1 MKTMFANGLNE
12 LDKLIARRTTVLFL
26 ILAAGLPVLIKL
38 LAHKLF
44 LTNWMSLPANSISFS
59 ILDLFVKVLLPLYI
73 FIAATVLFTS
83 EKEQGTLFPVRPI
96 SRLELF
102 TTKTSAICLMVAIQL
117 FTVWLSLM
125 ISSAIF
131 DQTFQFMTIFSA
143 FAAFFVSWVPLIV
156 LTALTILLTQFVNAS
171 AIAVSTMIVLYL
183 VMMVLPYAVPNT
195 LYLFPSSYL
204 AWYMQWFGDVSIR
217 WLIQS
222 IIYLCS
228 AFALFFITGYYIFKK
243 KEA

>member
-1 MKTMFANGLNE
+1 MITIFANGLNE
-12 LDKLIARRTTVLFL
+12 LEKLLVRKTTKLFI
-26 ILAAGLPVLIKL
+26 ILAAVLPLSIKL
-38 LAHKLF
+38 LVDKLF
-44 LTNWMSLPANSISFS
+44 ITNWMSLPAENINFY
-59 ILDLFVKVLLPLYI
+59 ILDLFIKILLPFYI

-102 TTKTSAICLMVAIQL
+102 TTKTSAICLMIGIQL

-131 DQTFQFMTIFSA
+131 DQTFQFMTIFPA
-143 FAAFFVSWVPLIV
+143 FSAFFVSWVPLTV
-156 LTALTILLTQFVNAS
+156 LTALAILLTQFVNTS
-171 AIAVSTMIVLYL
+171 AIAVSTMIFLYL
-183 VMMVLPYAVPNT
+183 VMMVLPYLVPNV
-195 LYLFPSSYL
+195 LYWFPSSYFD
-204 AWYMQWFGDVSIR
+204 WYMQWFGNVSIR

-222 IIYLCS
+222 ITYLSS